1 MYTYYQLIKNSKDPV
16 PHRAAMVKY
25 AIEHGNKPAARK
37 FQTSVKTVRKWRIRF
52 ENGKRPAL
60 KDKSRRPVHSPNSI
74 LPFWYFK
81 ILDIC
86 KKAQKRKKRIN
97 AVLIK
102 RKYNIPYS
110 TKTILKV
117 MRESGYMPQ
126 KRRKYQRKRDLREIK
141 KQLKPFEKIQVD
153 IKYLDDIPE
162 FYTAY
167 RVFRLPKY
175 QITARCVR
183 TGALFYTYAIE
194 KTSTNTTMFL
204 LRLGE
209 HLQAHGVDLKTVAI
223 QTDNG
228 TEFASTWNSL
238 KDCVFTKAIEQI
250 WKSEHKTIPPGAK
263 TWQSD
268 VETSHRLIEDE
279 FYAFEEFPTRFQFF
293 RKAATYQRWFNLQ
306 RNNSYK
312 QGTPLGIMQQA
323 QVNYDPGIM
332 ILKPILIDSIYRK
345 YKDTFRSLAA

>member
-16 PHRAAMVKY
+16 PHRAELVKY
-25 AIEHGNKPAARK
+25 AIKHGNKPAARK
-37 FQTSVKTVRKWRIRF
+37 FQTSVKTVRKWRRRY
-52 ENGKRPAL
+52 EEGKRPAL
-60 KDKSRRPVHSPNSI
+60 RDSSRRPHHSPNEI
-74 LPFWYFK
+74 MPFWRFK

-86 KKAQKRKKRIN
+86 ETAKKRRKRIN
-97 AVLIK
+97 TVLIK

-110 TKTILKV
+110 TKTILKI
-117 MRESGYMPQ
+117 MHESGFLPQ
-126 KRRKYQRKRDLREIK
+126 KQRKYQRKRDLRELK
-141 KQLKPFEKIQVD
+141 KMLKPFEKIQVD

-183 TGALFYTYAIE
+183 TGALFYAYAE
-194 KTSTNTTMFL
+194 QKTSTATTMFL

-209 HLQAHGVDLKTVAI
+209 HLQEHGVDLKTVTI

-238 KDCVFTKAIEQI
+238 NKCVFTKAIEQI
-250 WKSEHKTIPPGAK
+250 WKSEHRTIPPGAK

-293 RKAATYQRWFNLQ
+293 RKAAKYQRWYNCE

-312 QGTPLGIMQQA
+312 NGTPLQIMRQA
-323 QVNYDPGIM
+323 QVKYDSSIM
-332 ILKPILIDSIYRK
+332 ILKPIRIDTMYKK
-345 YKDTFRSLAA
+345 YKDTFKILAA